1 MDSIKLE
8 AYGKINLSLDI
19 VGKRDDG
26 YHNVQ
31 MIMQTIRLSDDV
43 IITKNNSG
51 KITTSSNLPYVPN
64 NETNLSYKSA
74 RLFYDR
80 FGITDGLH
88 IKMHKNIPVGGGLGG
103 GSADAAA
110 VLQGLNQMY
119 ETHLSLGELSK
130 MAVTLGADVP
140 FCLRR
145 GTYLAEGIGE
155 ELSHLPP
162 FPETHLVLVKPP
174 FGVSTKWVYQT
185 LKWQEIK
192 EHPNTLELIRALQNR
207 DPHAF
212 APHMKN
218 VLEEVVFPRY
228 QAIQKLKRSM
238 KAHGAYASMMSGSGA
253 TVFGLFDQKEDAVR
267 AYDTYK
273 KEGMEAHLT
282 QTIEGA

>member
-51 KITTSSNLPYVPN
+51 RITTSSNLPYVPN

-74 RLFYDR
+74 RLFCDR